1 MHHISEARF
10 IITCQ
15 SKIHLSDLVEY
26 FPLILIFFQIL
37 KQAPSVLHN
46 VLEYN

>member
-26 FPLILIFFQIL
+26 FPLIFFQIL